1 MSYDKE
7 FWDNYALQNE
17 TRYNEEFAKFIRDL
31 AVSLRCKSVLEVG
44 CGTGIDLRIFPDT
57 LDVHGIDLND
67 LALDMAKK
75 KSPTYDFKKGSI
87 TNLPFDDSSI
97 DIIFTHKFLN
107 CLNDEDLNKGVSE
120 MFRVAQKYIVNCEMY
135 DKSESKIEDIF
146 KGRNMLKRW
155 SDYKVKIISDVD
167 MHEDIEPEKIRFTLV
182 KKLDNMQILFLNLSK
197 FIEFRKIYK
206 SKLNTNFSMTNNS
219 WWEGLPKEIQID
231 LEILSDVKDIK

>member
-31 AVSLRCKSVLEVG
+31 AVSLRCKSVLEIG
-44 CGTGIDLRIFPDT
+44 CGTGIDLRLFPDT
-57 LDVHGIDLND
+57 LNVHGIDLNY

-155 SDYKVKIISDVD
+155 SNYKVKIISDVD

-182 KKLDNMQILFLNLSK
+182 KKLDNM
-197 FIEFRKIYK
+197 
-206 SKLNTNFSMTNNS
+206 
-219 WWEGLPKEIQID
+219 
-231 LEILSDVKDIK
+231 